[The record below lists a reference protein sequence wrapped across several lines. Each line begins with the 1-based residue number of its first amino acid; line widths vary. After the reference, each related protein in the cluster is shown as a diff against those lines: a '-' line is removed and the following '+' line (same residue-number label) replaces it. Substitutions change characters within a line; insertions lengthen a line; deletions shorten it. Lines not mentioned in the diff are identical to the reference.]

1 MSFAFAVP
9 PAADRQTI
17 RDAIVLS
24 NRVVTPDNR
33 QAIMAAMNAAAS
45 GTTPAGLLNGL
56 TSDAQRNEVLL
67 AFALACADQGASN
80 ETNIQG
86 SFRGISFAD
95 IKSNILRHGR
105 GTTLRQWCRYFA
117 KVVWNE
123 FVMTDRDPAN
133 WAQKGFSNATKKAAW
148 DFFDGI
154 GRPDVLQVAL
164 HRAPTNDELTIY
176 NANTVALIDRN
187 IRQRYQE
194 GVSST
199 LAEFSRGQT
208 RASAPRGL
216 LTSS

>member
-9 PAADRQTI
+9 SATDRAAARA
-17 RDAIVLS
+17 AIVLS
-24 NRVVTPDNR
+24 NRVVTDDNR
-33 QAIMAAMNAAAS
+33 QAIMTALNRAVA
-45 GTTPAGLLNGL
+45 GTTPAGALNSL
-56 TSDAQRNEVLL
+56 TSDAQKNDVLF

-86 SFRGISFAD
+86 TYRGVNFAD
-95 IKSNILRHGR
+95 IKTAILRHGN

-123 FVMTDRDPAN
+123 FVTTDRDPAN
-133 WAQKGFSNATKKAAW
+133 WAQKGFTNTTKKAAW
-148 DFFDGI
+148 DFFDGV

-164 HRAPTNDELTIY
+164 HRAPTNDELTVY

-187 IRQRYQE
+187 LRQRYQE

-199 LAEFSRGQT
+199 LAEFTRGQT